1 MKRTLLAS
9 AACLGLGQG
18 GPAPAPNTLKDHPPH
33 TARAPPARPRG
44 RGARRRTAV
53 RGAWSC
59 TRCWCPLREMAQPFA
74 RGQDTLTPAWKHI
87 AGGCHLN
94 RRIDGM
100 VGEAGFQLRRMQTGY
115 LPGPKPMTFMYEGC
129 ARPG

>member
-1 MKRTLLAS
+1 MVVHPMLAS
-9 AACLGLGQG
+9 A
-18 GPAPAPNTLKDHPPH
+18 
-33 TARAPPARPRG
+33 PRN
-44 RGARRRTAV
+44 GAAILCNDASLQT
-53 RGAWSC
+53 G
-59 TRCWCPLREMAQPFA
+59 
-74 RGQDTLTPAWKHI
+74 GQDTLTPAWKHI

-100 VGEAGFQLRRMQTGY
+100 VGEAGFRLGRLQTDY